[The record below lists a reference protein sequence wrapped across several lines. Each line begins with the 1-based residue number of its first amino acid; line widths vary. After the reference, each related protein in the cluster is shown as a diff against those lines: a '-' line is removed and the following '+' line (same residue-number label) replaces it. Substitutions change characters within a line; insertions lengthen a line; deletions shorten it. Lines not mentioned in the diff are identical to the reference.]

1 MTGDGVPSERAL
13 KMGRRP
19 GNQDTRGVILKA
31 ARQAF
36 AARGFA
42 GASVRAIAADAGVDP
57 SLVHHY
63 FANKQQLF
71 LATVELPLELPQLVT
86 QVAAG
91 GTAGLGE
98 RLVRTILRVW
108 DSELQPGLVAAV
120 RTALLDPALARPV
133 REFLSLEVLGRVL
146 SGVHLS
152 PAEAERRSGL
162 IASQIVGLLVGRYLL
177 EFPALTQRSAESLVA
192 EIGPTV
198 QRYLDGGPV
207 SEPL

>member
-1 MTGDGVPSERAL
+1 VPTERAL

-91 GTAGLGE
+91 GTVGLGE

-146 SGVHLS
+146 SGVHLT

-207 SEPL
+207 SEGL

>member
-1 MTGDGVPSERAL
+1 M
-13 KMGRRP
+13 
-19 GNQDTRGVILKA
+19 
-31 ARQAF
+31 
-36 AARGFA
+36 
-42 GASVRAIAADAGVDP
+42 
-57 SLVHHY
+57 
-63 FANKQQLF
+63 
-71 LATVELPLELPQLVT
+71 
-86 QVAAG
+86 AAG
-91 GTAGLGE
+91 GTVGLGE

-108 DSELQPGLVAAV
+108 DSDLQPGLVAAV

-207 SEPL
+207 GEGL